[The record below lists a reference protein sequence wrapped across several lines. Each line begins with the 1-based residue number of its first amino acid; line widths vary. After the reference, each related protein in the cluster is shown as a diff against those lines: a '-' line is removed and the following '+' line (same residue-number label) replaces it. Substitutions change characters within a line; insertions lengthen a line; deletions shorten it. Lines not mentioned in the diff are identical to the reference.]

1 MSTSNPKWHV
11 KNSLW
16 IKKRPKSK
24 YEKIERKMEDDVCHQ
39 LSVYHTLIET
49 YNIIEKSSSEKIRTK
64 IVNAQEKAYHLRS
77 GANRDLRVPA
87 KPRLNC
93 QGFSYCATKLYNKLP
108 TEIRTAN
115 ENGFKSSVKAWI
127 WENIPSI

>member
-1 MSTSNPKWHV
+1 MKKLREKWKMMSVN
-11 KNSLW
+11 
-16 IKKRPKSK
+16 
-24 YEKIERKMEDDVCHQ
+24 Q

-64 IVNAQEKAYHLRS
+64 IVSAQEKAYHLRS

-108 TEIRTAN
+108 TEIRNAN
-115 ENGFKSSVKAWI
+115 ENFFKSSVKAWI